1 MLSHGKF
8 IGSRHEI
15 NNMDAQPRVKIDSQS
30 IKRVKQAQVVGFQID
45 EHCKLRGKYC
55 ISALPFRASIC
66 TPCVPIFRFL

>member
-15 NNMDAQPRVKIDSQS
+15 NNMDAQPRVKIDSKS

-45 EHCKLRGKYC
+45 EHCKLRGKY
-55 ISALPFRASIC
+55 
-66 TPCVPIFRFL
+66 